1 MKLWTKTTQLKTFIQ
16 ICTSNFYMIVLGI
29 DPGLATLGFG
39 VIECRK
45 DAKTKKY
52 TCKKKPAD
60 FSYDYIYHNKI
71 TTKSGEPCGERL
83 KKINNELSRLIKK
96 YQPEVMAVEKLFF
109 FKNLK
114 TVMPVSQAVGVILLT
129 AAKNNLPVYEFT
141 PLQVKMTIT
150 GYGRAEKEDVQKKIK
165 SMLRL
170 KEIPK
175 PDDAADALAIALTY
189 FLKEVRK
196 QA

>member
-1 MKLWTKTTQLKTFIQ
+1 
-16 ICTSNFYMIVLGI
+16 MIVLGI

-39 VIECRK
+39 IIETRN
-45 DAKTKKY
+45 TKKGS
-52 TCKKKPAD
+52 KKLSDGLEYA
-60 FSYDYIYHNKI
+60 YIYHNKI
-71 TTKSGEPCGERL
+71 TTKAGTPIGERL
-83 KKINNELSRLIKK
+83 KHINNELSRLIKK
-96 YQPEVMAVEKLFF
+96 YRPEVMAVEKLFF

-114 TVMPVSQAVGVILLT
+114 TAMPVSQAVGVILLT
-129 AAKNNLPVYEFT
+129 AAKNNLPVCEFT

-150 GYGRAEKEDVQKKIK
+150 GYGRAEKIDIQEKIK

>member
-1 MKLWTKTTQLKTFIQ
+1 
-16 ICTSNFYMIVLGI
+16 MIVLGI

-39 VIECRK
+39 IIETRN
-45 DAKTKKY
+45 TKKGS
-52 TCKKKPAD
+52 KKLSGGLEYA
-60 FSYDYIYHNKI
+60 YIYHNKI
-71 TTKSGEPCGERL
+71 TTKAGVPSGERL
-83 KKINNELSRLIKK
+83 KHINNELSRLIKQ
-96 YQPEVMAVEKLFF
+96 YRPEVMVVEKLFF

-129 AAKNNLPVYEFT
+129 AAKNNLPVCEFT

-150 GYGRAEKEDVQKKIK
+150 GYGRAEKIDIQEKIK
-165 SMLRL
+165 SMLQL

-189 FLKEVRK
+189 FLKETK
-196 QA
+196 QEA